1 MIDHEPDDQG
11 RSRLTPESRPR
22 IKPRDQAKS
31 AVLSA
36 LCGALSRIAASDL
49 AARTGDG
56 EGIHRLRTST
66 RRLRSELHAFRD
78 LVDPQWR
85 EPLERELKWL
95 AGMLGGVRD
104 LDVLAARLQKA
115 ASFLDENDTG
125 ELLPIFRSLQ
135 ERHGAAAA
143 ELQNAMRSER
153 YHALQVMLQQ
163 AIERPVLLDAAWE
176 PCRTALPPLAIAA
189 WRKLKMGAR
198 ELRPSDPDEKFHEVR
213 KRAKRAR
220 YTAELIA
227 PVLHRRSKRSLA
239 RFIRLTTQ
247 VQNTLGEHQDAVIAS
262 QAIERQIAED
272 TDDPG
277 FVEAAGRLLDNQKNA
292 VETARDK
299 FFTVWDKLDRKKS
312 RRWMKIETVAKA
324 KSRA

>member
-1 MIDHEPDDQG
+1 MLDHEPFDHG
-11 RSRLTPESRPR
+11 RLRLTPESRPR

-31 AVLSA
+31 AVVSA
-36 LCGALSRIAASDL
+36 LRGALSRISTSDL
-49 AARTGDG
+49 DARTGDG

-66 RRLRSELHAFRD
+66 RRLRSELHAFRN

-115 ASFLDENDTG
+115 ASSLVDIDARA
-125 ELLPIFRSLQ
+125 LSPIFRSLQ

-143 ELQNAMRSER
+143 DLQNSMRSER
-153 YHALQVMLQQ
+153 YHALRVMLQQ
-163 AIERPVLLDAAWE
+163 AIERPLLLDAARE

-189 WRKLKMGAR
+189 WRKLKKGAR
-198 ELRPSDPDEKFHEVR
+198 DLRPSDPDEKFHEVR

-227 PVLHRRSKRSLA
+227 PVLHRRFNRSLA

-247 VQNTLGEHQDAVIAS
+247 VQNTLGEHQDAIVAS
-262 QAIERQIAED
+262 QAIERQIAEHA
-272 TDDPG
+272 DDPG

-292 VETARDK
+292 AETARDE

-312 RRWMKIETVAKA
+312 RRWMKLATVAKA